1 MNTRKTT
8 SPWIS
13 HHQISILKISIIS
26 LLHLSMNT
34 RKMTSPLMSHHQI
47 SFLKHLLAL
56 TLVCFSLVLSINS
69 LQMSSNLSMN
79 LKSLF
84 CHIICCFASSCWHRH
99 DSQITNM
106 VWGTSVYNLKRNL
119 ASRSID
125 HIAVSKI
132 DLRQGSYLILLLVQ
146 RTQRNML
153 PKV

>member
-1 MNTRKTT
+1 MNTKKMT
-8 SPWIS
+8 SPWMS
-13 HHQISILKISIIS
+13 HHQISILKISIFS
-26 LLHLSMNT
+26 FLQLSMNT
-34 RKMTSPLMSHHQI
+34 RKMTSPQMSHHQI

-79 LKSLF
+79 LKNFF
-84 CHIICCFASSCWHRH
+84 CHIICCFASSRCHRH
-99 DSQITNM
+99 DRQITNM
-106 VWGTSVYNLKRNL
+106 AWGTSVYNLKRNL

-125 HIAVSKI
+125 YIAVSKI
-132 DLRQGSYLILLLVQ
+132 DLRQGNFLISLLVQ

>member
-1 MNTRKTT
+1 M
-8 SPWIS
+8 SLWIS
-13 HHQISILKISIIS
+13 HQQISILKISIFS
-26 LLHLSMNT
+26 LLQLSMNT
-34 RKMTSPLMSHHQI
+34 RKMTSLLMSHHQI

-79 LKSLF
+79 LKSPF
-84 CHIICCFASSCWHRH
+84 CHIICCFALSCWYRH

-106 VWGTSVYNLKRNL
+106 GWGTSVYNLKRNL

-125 HIAVSKI
+125 HIVVSKI
-132 DLRQGSYLILLLVQ
+132 DLRQGSFLICLLVQ

>member
-106 VWGTSVYNLKRNL
+106 VWGTSVYNLKRNI